1 MRIAIVS
8 PSDKSFISKFLPNVN
23 TYELPTGY
31 EGAVF
36 IGSIIEEFLK
46 MNHEVIAITTSPA
59 INNDYEIKK
68 FTHGN
73 FTWIVVPRRP
83 HSFRM
88 NGRKIGRIID
98 LYSYEI
104 KKISYVIKNIKPDI
118 VHAHWSYEFAGAAIK
133 SGIPNL
139 VTVHDN
145 AHKVLKFIKAP
156 YRLGKLIMSEMF
168 LRKARNVS
176 TVSPYMISYVSKRCS
191 TLTLIPNPVPI
202 IFSLKE
208 VSLMINERLNNLE
221 SPKIIM
227 INNGWNT
234 LKNGSV
240 ALTAFKKLKEKM
252 PKSQLHLFGVGCEKN
267 GIAEEEANSIKVE
280 GITYHGSVT
289 NYELFSE
296 LKSAHLLLHT
306 SLEESFGVVL
316 IEAMSLGVPA
326 IGGVNSGAVPWVIGI
341 DQLLVDVRKP
351 DDILNKIEELLT
363 CDKNYEEI
371 SLKCY
376 DNTVKRFSSENVC
389 NQYIKEYNRIIN
401 QNNKV
406 NI

>member
-8 PSDKSFISKFLPNVN
+8 PSDKSYISKFLPNEN
-23 TYELPTGY
+23 MHELPNGY
-31 EGAVF
+31 EGAIF
-36 IGSIIEEFLK
+36 IGSLIDVFLK
-46 MNHEVIAITTSPA
+46 MNHEVIAITTSPSM
-59 INNDYEIKK
+59 NNDYEIKK

-83 HSFRM
+83 HSFRF
-88 NGRKIGRIID
+88 NGQKIGRIID

-104 KKISYVIKNIKPDI
+104 KKISFLIKSIKPDI

-133 SGIPNL
+133 SGIPHL

-145 AHKVLKFIKAP
+145 AHKVLKYIRAP
-156 YRLGKLIMSEMF
+156 YRLGKLIMSEIF

-176 TVSPYMISYVSKRCS
+176 TVSPYMITYVSKRCS
-191 TLTLIPNPVPI
+191 TLSLIPNPVPI
-202 IFSLKE
+202 LYSFKE
-208 VSLMINERLNNLE
+208 VSLMVNERLNSLE

-240 ALTAFKKLKEKM
+240 ALIAFKELKNKM

-267 GIAEEEANSIKVE
+267 GIAEEEANTIKVQ
-280 GITYHGSVT
+280 GITYHGSVS
-289 NYELFSE
+289 NSELLKE

-316 IEAMSLGVPA
+316 IEAMSLGIPA

-351 DDILNKIEELLT
+351 DDILIKIQELIT
-363 CDKNYEEI
+363 SNKNYEEI

-376 DNTVKRFSSENVC
+376 GNTVKRFSSENVC
-389 NQYIKEYNRIIN
+389 NQYIIEYNRIIN
-401 QNNKV
+401 EYKKTNN
-406 NI
+406 